1 MAPSE
6 QERHSQRDVRLCQDD
21 LAEKL
26 GIEERGIEFTLGQN
40 HLNDNKIRDT
50 EHNNNHPRML
60 PPSANSVVV
69 AAQVTSSKTHAM
81 SVCFALAALY
91 LSRLITGSS
100 LK

>member
-1 MAPSE
+1 
-6 QERHSQRDVRLCQDD
+6 
-21 LAEKL
+21 
-26 GIEERGIEFTLGQN
+26 
-40 HLNDNKIRDT
+40 
-50 EHNNNHPRML
+50 ML